1 MCGQKLDDVLPY
13 GRYIYIYRGSL
24 LETIEEGL
32 TVRPLGGLV

>member
-1 MCGQKLDDVLPY
+1 MMYCLRVDT
-13 GRYIYIYRGSL
+13 YIYRGSL